1 MTAPQTG
8 AGVTGGPEA
17 RKTATAQLQR
27 VRHCSVVVQIGRQP
41 SFKASPHQPPT
52 PRSRP
57 GSRLDRHAHRGEA
70 FEELLRLL
78 GLDVLEPPRKIVR
91 ARFPDLGQE
100 SRAATTRAG
109 SPFGQASLAAFLPF
123 AALAGTAVSSPASTS
138 ETWVAALVP
147 CGF

>member
-1 MTAPQTG
+1 MNGTVYLALKRQ
-8 AGVTGGPEA
+8 AI
-17 RKTATAQLQR
+17 
-27 VRHCSVVVQIGRQP
+27 QISPFQGEGFRGFR
-41 SFKASPHQPPT
+41 SGASPHQAPA
-52 PRSRP
+52 PRSRT
-57 GSRLDRHAHRGEA
+57 GGRLDRHAHRGEA

-100 SRAATTRAG
+100 IARGDHAG
-109 SPFGQASLAAFLPF
+109 GQPFRPGRLAAFLPF
-123 AALAGTAVSSPASTS
+123 AALAGTAVSSPASMN